1 MPVRTRFIKLGEP
14 RRVMIRSSRCQD
26 LVVMEEFLAR
36 QGLERVGILRFIK
49 HILFW
54 RKMK

>member
-1 MPVRTRFIKLGEP
+1 
-14 RRVMIRSSRCQD
+14 MIRSSRCKD
-26 LVVMEEFLAR
+26 LVVMEEFLAS